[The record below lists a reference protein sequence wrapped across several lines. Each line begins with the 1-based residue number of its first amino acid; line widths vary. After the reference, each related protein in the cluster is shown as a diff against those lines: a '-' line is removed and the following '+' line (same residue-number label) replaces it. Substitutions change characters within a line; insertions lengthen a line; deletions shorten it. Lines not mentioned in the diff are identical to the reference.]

1 MKSLYKLEDKLFE
14 ELDEFV
20 KKPEMRENDLDVV
33 HKITDTIKNIY
44 KICDYEMKEDDG
56 YSRGGGSWEADM
68 RGMYNRGSSYE
79 GRGMSGRSTDYYS
92 ERRGGR
98 YSRGGK
104 EDMTERLHTALKL
117 ATSEKEREILREA
130 IERLDD

>member
-14 ELDEFV
+14 ELDEIAKQPDF
-20 KKPEMRENDLDVV
+20 NLDTV
-33 HKITDTIKNIY
+33 HKLTDTIKNIY
-44 KICDYEMKEDDG
+44 KICKLDEEETDGG

-104 EDMTERLHTALKL
+104 EDMTERLHTMLKS

>member
-14 ELDEFV
+14 ELDEIAKQPDF
-20 KKPEMRENDLDVV
+20 NLDTV
-33 HKITDTIKNIY
+33 HKLTDTIKNIY
-44 KICDYEMKEDDG
+44 KICKLDEEETGSG

-104 EDMTERLHTALKL
+104 EDMAERLHTMLKS
-117 ATSEKEREILREA
+117 ATSEKEKEILREA

>member
-14 ELDEFV
+14 ELDEIAKQPDF
-20 KKPEMRENDLDVV
+20 NLDTV
-33 HKITDTIKNIY
+33 HKLTDTIKNIY
-44 KICDYEMKEDDG
+44 KICKLDEEETGGG

-104 EDMTERLHTALKL
+104 EDMAERLHTMLKS
-117 ATSEKEREILREA
+117 ATSEKEKEILREA